1 MSPVW
6 LPTGTQKIFIR
17 LTTYTHGG
25 RHITCSNEG
34 MGVEDMK
41 CLPLG
46 IGYTLLIFDTYQHVG
61 YLNL

>member
-1 MSPVW
+1 MESGMSPVW

-25 RHITCSNEG
+25 RHIACSNEG
-34 MGVEDMK
+34 RGVEDMK

-46 IGYTLLIFDTYQHVG
+46 IGNT
-61 YLNL
+61 